1 MIRAVGIFVKPGQER
16 IQRLLPALDAWLRQR
31 EVAAYVAAEASG
43 ASCGPI
49 PAVLRQ
55 ELAQQVDL
63 VIVLGGDGTLLT
75 AARFVA
81 DSGRP
86 ILPVN
91 FGNMGFLT
99 SVTFEELFPA
109 LEQVLAGRYEVSER
123 MMVSVSVCR
132 EGRTLVTERG
142 LNDAV
147 LIKGRPA
154 HMIHFQ
160 ILVDGHY
167 VSTHRA
173 DGIIFATPTG
183 STAYSLSAGGPI
195 VDPALEAFVVT
206 PVCPHMLTNRPLV
219 LPATAHLSAVF
230 TGGEEPALLTVDGHT
245 VCELQHGDSLA
256 VKRAECKLRLIQ
268 APQRSYFEVLR
279 SKLLWGE

>member
-1 MIRAVGIFVKPGQER
+1 MIRAVGIFIKPGQPR
-16 IQRLLPALDAWLRQR
+16 IQQVLPRLAEWLRQR
-31 EVAAYVAAEASG
+31 SIAVYAEPEAGQALGDGARVVPRNDLAA
-43 ASCGPI
+43 
-49 PAVLRQ
+49 
-55 ELAQQVDL
+55 QVDL
-63 VIVLGGDGTLLT
+63 MIVLGGDGTLLT

-81 DSGRP
+81 DAGRP

-99 SVTFEELFPA
+99 SVTFEELFSS
-109 LEQVLAGRYEVSER
+109 LDDVLAGRYEISER
-123 MMVSVSVCR
+123 MMIRVSVHRGDSILAC
-132 EGRTLVTERG
+132 ERG

-160 ILVDGHY
+160 LLVDGQY
-167 VSTHRA
+167 VSTQRA

-195 VDPALEAFVVT
+195 VHPALEAFVVT
-206 PVCPHMLTNRPLV
+206 PICPHMLTNRPLV
-219 LPATAHLSAVF
+219 LPATVRLSAIFV
-230 TGGEEPALLTVDGHT
+230 GGDEPAQLTVDGHA
-245 VCELQHGDSLA
+245 VCELRHQDSLQVERSHA
-256 VKRAECKLRLIQ
+256 KLHLIRT
-268 APQRSYFEVLR
+268 PRRTYFEVLR